1 MATINI
7 VKRSYDGYCVG
18 VGVEYPGIVVS
29 AESDED
35 LISRFQE
42 AIPSYKRAL
51 AKYGMDEESNK
62 EVLTVEAYREDK
74 Q

>member
-1 MATINI
+1 MTTIHI
-7 VKRSYDGYCVG
+7 VKRSYDRYCVG

-29 AESDED
+29 AESDKD
-35 LISRFQE
+35 LINRFQE
-42 AIPSYKRAL
+42 IIPSYKRAL

-62 EVLTVEAYREDK
+62 EVLTVEAQREDK